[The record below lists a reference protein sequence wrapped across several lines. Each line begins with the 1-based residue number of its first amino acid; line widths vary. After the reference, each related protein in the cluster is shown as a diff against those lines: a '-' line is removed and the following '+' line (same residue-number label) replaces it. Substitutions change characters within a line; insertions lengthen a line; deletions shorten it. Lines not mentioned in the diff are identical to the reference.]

1 MIKFDVYNRWTDE
14 VQFTAE
20 IEADKRASRSVKL
33 GLAAKWGLKN
43 KRDLIGANLIGA
55 DLSGADLIGADLRGA
70 NLIGANLIGA
80 NLIGANLNGANL
92 RDANL
97 RGANLRGA
105 NLIGANLIGADLN
118 GANLRDAGLIGANLR
133 GANLR
138 YANLIGANL
147 RGAKNLTIF
156 VPIAFV
162 GNELRQGYAQ
172 WKAGEK
178 QVYVQLGCFWGTE
191 KEALKEVGEKY
202 GSRSSYC
209 QMIRAACRIARELK
223 VINPTEEMEGV

>member
-55 DLSGADLIGADLRGA
+55 DLSGADLIGAD
-70 NLIGANLIGA
+70 
-80 NLIGANLNGANL
+80 
-92 RDANL
+92 
-97 RGANLRGA
+97 LRGA